1 MAGVYLMYNILMS
14 NENVWQDI
22 QLPNV
27 VSWGAISFPQANIS
41 YHFAPPLRHWHNS
54 RPYQLPSSRAGYNR
68 ARGMEAKIKRQ
79 AGHSKRG
86 LLLLIA
92 ARSRGQR

>member
-54 RPYQLPSSRAGYNR
+54 RP
-68 ARGMEAKIKRQ
+68 
-79 AGHSKRG
+79 
-86 LLLLIA
+86 
-92 ARSRGQR
+92 